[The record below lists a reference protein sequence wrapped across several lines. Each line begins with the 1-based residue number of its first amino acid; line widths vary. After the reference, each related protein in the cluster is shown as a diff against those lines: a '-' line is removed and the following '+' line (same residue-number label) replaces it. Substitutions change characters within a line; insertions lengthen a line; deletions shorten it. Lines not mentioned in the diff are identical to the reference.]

1 MSTYSILYF
10 VAAMPTGFLRE
21 YPITPR
27 TRSTDYPQAI
37 VADATTPQIS
47 SLLTTESDSVLVAV
61 EKGHAWMSQISGL
74 GVELDEAVV
83 EK

>member
-27 TRSTDYPQAI
+27 TRSTDYHQAL
-37 VADATTPQIS
+37 VVDATTPQIS
-47 SLLTTESDSVLVAV
+47 SLMITESDSMLVAV
-61 EKGHAWMSQISGL
+61 EKGHA
-74 GVELDEAVV
+74 
-83 EK
+83 